1 MKLLNMFLPSKIEI
15 PSAAE
20 LNGRPAGDRRAVV
33 ALGGGGARGLAHLG
47 VMQSIGEAGVQ
58 TERIVGVSM
67 GSLVGAMCA
76 ADPDILRVQ
85 AKAIELLHSP
95 IFKLKQEILF
105 GAAPP
110 GEEESAGG
118 IFSWYGRIKKYLKA
132 HRKLTR
138 AATSSAL
145 ISDEPLQE
153 SIDYLVPDVDMQ
165 DLPIP
170 LSIVTVDLL
179 TGQRVVLEKGPL
191 RKAVRASSAIPG
203 IFEAVKWDNML
214 LSDIGVIESI
224 PTLVA
229 RMYASDLTLAVDVG
243 QDNDR
248 IQECKSAIEVMM
260 RVDDICE
267 RLMRRH
273 LLQAAD
279 LVIRPNVGNV
289 SWFDFSQPERM
300 IHEGRNAG
308 HKALANFREA
318 CSV

>member
-1 MKLLNMFLPSKIEI
+1 MNLLNLFLPSKPESEDL
-15 PSAAE
+15 SAKQ
-20 LNGRPAGDRRAVV
+20 RRAVL

-47 VMQSIGEAGVQ
+47 VMQSIGESGVQ

-85 AKAIELLHSP
+85 AKAIELLRSP
-95 IFKLKQEILF
+95 IFQLKQEILF

-110 GEEESAGG
+110 GDEESSGG
-118 IFSWYGRIKKYLKA
+118 LFPWYGRIRKYLKA

-138 AATSSAL
+138 AVTSSSL
-145 ISDEPLQE
+145 ISDHPLQE
-153 SIDYLVPDVDMQ
+153 SIDYLLPDVDLR

-170 LSIVTVDLL
+170 LSIVAVDLL

-191 RKAVRASSAIPG
+191 RDAVRASAAIPG
-203 IFEAVKWDNML
+203 IFPPVPWDGML

-224 PTLVA
+224 PTFVA
-229 RMYASDLTLAVDVG
+229 KSYASDLTLAVDVG
-243 QDNDR
+243 QDNTK
-248 IQECKSAIEVMM
+248 IAECNTAIEVMM

-273 LLQAAD
+273 LLDAAD
-279 LVIRPNVGNV
+279 VIVRPDVGNV
-289 SWFDFSQPERM
+289 AWFDFSEPERL
-300 IHEGRNAG
+300 IAEGRFAG
-308 HKALANFREA
+308 HRALGNLEDVCAA
-318 CSV
+318 

>member
-1 MKLLNMFLPSKIEI
+1 MKLFNLFLPTKPEL
-15 PSAAE
+15 PSRQGLDE
-20 LNGRPAGDRRAVV
+20 QRRAVV

-47 VMQSIGEAGVQ
+47 VMQSVGESGVQ

-76 ADPDILRVQ
+76 VDPDIHRVQ

-95 IFKLKQEILF
+95 IFQLKQEILF

-110 GEEESAGG
+110 EDEESAGG
-118 IFSWYGRIKKYLKA
+118 IFSWYGRLRKYLSA

-138 AATSSAL
+138 AVTSDSL
-145 ISDEPLQE
+145 ISDDPLRE
-153 SIDYLVPDVDMQ
+153 SIDYLLPDVEMQ

-170 LSIVTVDLL
+170 LSIVAVDLL
-179 TGQRVVLEKGPL
+179 SGQRVVLEQGPL
-191 RKAVRASSAIPG
+191 RAAVRASASIPG
-203 IFEAVKWDNML
+203 IFPPVRWGEML

-229 RMYASDLTLAVDVG
+229 SAYASDLTIAVDVG
-243 QDNDR
+243 QDNTR
-248 IQECKSAIEVMM
+248 IHGCNTALEVMM

-273 LLQAAD
+273 LNDAAD
-279 LVIRPNVGNV
+279 LVIRPDVGNV
-289 SWFDFSQPERM
+289 AWFDFSDPERL
-300 IHEGRNAG
+300 IAEGRAAG
-308 HKALANFREA
+308 HRAITAVNGLCAA
-318 CSV
+318 